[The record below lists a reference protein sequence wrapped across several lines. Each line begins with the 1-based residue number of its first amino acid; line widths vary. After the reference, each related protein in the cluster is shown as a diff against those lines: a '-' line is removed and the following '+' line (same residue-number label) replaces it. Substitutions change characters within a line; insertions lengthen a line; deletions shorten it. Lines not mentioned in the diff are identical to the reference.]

1 MVRKSRQ
8 QLIIK
13 ICCVIAAFVLWLY
26 TSNDETV
33 NKTYKI
39 TNIPIEIINEDV
51 LIQSGLILSPNQDFT
66 TSLRITGT
74 LAEVYSVKPEE
85 FKIVAD
91 IGAYAFKK
99 GSNKI
104 PINIVKKP
112 NRNINIINDGAM
124 WITINVDEYIEKSFT
139 IKSKI
144 NGESKNGFY
153 KEAPIIT
160 PTTVVVSGAKEYV
173 DNVGEV
179 FAEIKM
185 DNADKNVSLLA
196 PIKVVDKTGIEMP
209 EIQLSLKFVDVV
221 VPVQKTKQVG
231 INIKTKGE
239 LNSNYIL
246 KSINPKIDKVI
257 ITGEPKDLADI
268 NKLETEPI
276 NLSILTSEK
285 TDVKLNLVLPE
296 GIKLVQGEQHIDTQ
310 VILDKVIQNNINLSI
325 NMKNLQEGASAK
337 LQKDSVSIVVSGGK
351 TRLNSLTSSDI
362 GCFVNLQDLDEGE
375 YTVPVIIELPEGVTK
390 ISQNVQFVKVNII
403 KNKDVSKDNNQNNN
417 SEEEGIMNS
426 KPVNN

>member
-1 MVRKSRQ
+1 VIKRK
-8 QLIIK
+8 
-13 ICCVIAAFVLWLY
+13 
-26 TSNDETV
+26 
-33 NKTYKI
+33 
-39 TNIPIEIINEDV
+39 
-51 LIQSGLILSPNQDFT
+51 
-66 TSLRITGT
+66 
-74 LAEVYSVKPEE
+74 
-85 FKIVAD
+85 
-91 IGAYAFKK
+91 
-99 GSNKI
+99 
-104 PINIVKKP
+104 
-112 NRNINIINDGAM
+112 
-124 WITINVDEYIEKSFT
+124 
-139 IKSKI
+139 
-144 NGESKNGFY
+144 
-153 KEAPIIT
+153 
-160 PTTVVVSGAKEYV
+160 
-173 DNVGEV
+173 
-179 FAEIKM
+179 KM
-185 DNADKNVSLLA
+185 QV
-196 PIKVVDKTGIEMP
+196 
-209 EIQLSLKFVDVV
+209 QLSLKFVDVV

-231 INIKTKGE
+231 INIKTKGD

-310 VILDKVIQNNINLSI
+310 VILDKIIQNNINLSI

-351 TRLNSLTSSDI
+351 TILNSLTSSDI

-375 YTVPVIIELPEGVTK
+375 YTVPVIIELPKGVTK

-417 SEEEGIMNS
+417 SQQEGITNS